1 MKKAMI
7 WAVVMMALTMS
18 AKAQNA
24 VSVAGLYDLPDDGRD
39 VWTMSPCWKFFLG
52 DVEGGESLT
61 LDDSQWQTISVPHSV
76 ALEPA
81 EASGCRNYQGVAW
94 YRKWF
99 VVPQECKGHRVVDMH
114 FEGIMGKQVFYVNGK
129 EVERH
134 EGGYLPVTL
143 HLSDYGVKAGDRCLI
158 AVRADNSDDKTY
170 PPGKTQMTLD
180 FSYHGGIYL

>member
-1 MKKAMI
+1 MKKVIILAI
-7 WAVVMMALTMS
+7 TMLLS
-18 AKAQNA
+18 MGLRAQQA
-24 VSVAGLYDLPDDGRD
+24 VSVAGLYDLPDDGRE
-39 VWTMSPCWKFFLG
+39 VWNMSPCWKFNFG

-61 LDDSQWQTISVPHSV
+61 LDDSQWQTVSVPHNV
-76 ALEPA
+76 VLEPA

-99 VVPQECKGHRVVDMH
+99 VVPQGCKGRHVVDVH
-114 FEGIMGKQVFYVNGK
+114 FEGIMGKQVFYVNGQ

-158 AVRADNSDDKTY
+158 AVKTNAC
-170 PPGKTQMTLD
+170 
-180 FSYHGGIYL
+180 